1 MSFVRGGDDGIYT
14 GSNVCLRR
22 LYISNAEARWIPLL
36 LSKKKKKIYKM
47 NPTDAAFER
56 PVAAAQ

>member
-36 LSKKKKKIYKM
+36 LPQKKKKNLQNEPYGRSI
-47 NPTDAAFER
+47 
-56 PVAAAQ
+56 

>member
-22 LYISNAEARWIPLL
+22 LCISNAEARWISLL
-36 LSKKKKKIYKM
+36 LSKKKNLQNEPYGRSI
-47 NPTDAAFER
+47 
-56 PVAAAQ
+56 